1 MDIRLEQPL
10 CGVGPQM
17 LRYTADAALA
27 QDDIVE
33 LTAGNEVKKLAT
45 DAATV
50 AIFGIAQNAATA
62 AGDEVMVLPI
72 LANHVYSIEAV
83 SGVASGE
90 SLAFDY
96 TSTTQSFVESATT
109 LGATCANVIKV
120 TTARNYIV
128 FTKGFFIGGPD
139 LGT

>member
-17 LRYTADAALA
+17 LRYTAGGTVTEG
-27 QDDIVE
+27 DIVE
-33 LTAGNEVKKLAT
+33 IGDGNTVIKCVTDTAVDFA
-45 DAATV
+45 
-50 AIFGIAQNAATA
+50 GIAQNDATT
-62 AGDEVMVLPI
+62 GDEVMVLPI
-72 LANHVYSIEAV
+72 LGNHIYSILLPTNAD
-83 SGVASGE
+83 SGE

-96 TSTTQSFVESATT
+96 TSTTQSFVVSAVS
-109 LGATCANVIKV
+109 LGTTCANVV
-120 TTARNYIV
+120 RESTTRAYIV